1 MIIVTRKR
9 LAKTENLMPELP
21 DKLYQRI
28 VSLCERG
35 DALAEQEDYDDAL
48 EQYEKAWSLLP
59 EPKNEWEAA
68 SWIQAAIGDAH
79 FFTGDFENGAQ
90 AFQKARNSVEAYA
103 NPFLNLRLGQCEFEM
118 ENLPGAAENL
128 LRAYM
133 MGGDEVFEDEDPKYF
148 AFLKTAVDP
157 PEGGW

>member
-1 MIIVTRKR
+1 MIIAIRLR

-48 EQYEKAWSLLP
+48 QRYEEAWSLLP
-59 EPKNEWEAA
+59 EPRSDWEAA
-68 SWIQAAIGDAH
+68 SWIQAAIGDAY
-79 FFTGDFENGAQ
+79 FFTGDFVSGAE
-90 AFQKARNSVEAYA
+90 AFRTALNSIEAHQ
-103 NPFLNLRLGQCEFEM
+103 NPFLHLRLGQCEYEM
-118 ENLPGAAENL
+118 GNSPKAGDELI
-128 LRAYM
+128 RAYM
-133 MGGDEVFEDEDPKYF
+133 LGGDEVFEDEDPKYF
-148 AFLKTAVDP
+148 AFLKTVADP